1 MGSTSAGPS
10 VASLVASQCLLK
22 SGIAGIAIHHC
33 SQIFF
38 YKLLTL
44 GHRFWCETSH
54 ESCPHGWVQYI
65 PPIFGMRGSIHYP
78 GRRSPCLNTAY
89 FVGRTPGVSSSHI
102 RIFVLAR
109 GPHWRM
115 RQNFTP
121 KLSSASKGGG
131 LELRVAIFTIK
142 RGAKKLLRVSQLD
155 GQRTTH
161 FSRYMPL
168 LINSINY
175 DMFGVPKFDP
185 FPCMRRIDEF
195 LWQFLRIQWW
205 GDHVF
210 FFLISPIWA
219 PWTSISGSKSDKY
232 SAFHTVSLELLF
244 WKMFIPHP
252 PMNLD
257 LLGKIYRKPW
267 FHPKMGGFPH
277 S

>member
-1 MGSTSAGPS
+1 M
-10 VASLVASQCLLK
+10 
-22 SGIAGIAIHHC
+22 
-33 SQIFF
+33 
-38 YKLLTL
+38 

-78 GRRSPCLNTAY
+78 GRRSPCLKTAY

-195 LWQFLRIQWW
+195 LWEFLRIQWW

-210 FFLISPIWA
+210 WLFWFLPSEHHGHPSLGQNLINILLFTASLWSCYFGRSSSPILR
-219 PWTSISGSKSDKY
+219 TLI
-232 SAFHTVSLELLF
+232 F
-244 WKMFIPHP
+244 
-252 PMNLD
+252 
-257 LLGKIYRKPW
+257 
-267 FHPKMGGFPH
+267 
-277 S
+277 

>member
-161 FSRYMPL
+161 FSRYIAVIKSIVSTMTCLGYPSL
-168 LINSINY
+168 THSHVWEGLTNFCDNSWESSGEGITSSFFWFLPSEHHGHPSLGQNLINILLFTPSVWSCY
-175 DMFGVPKFDP
+175 FGR
-185 FPCMRRIDEF
+185 CS
-195 LWQFLRIQWW
+195 
-205 GDHVF
+205 
-210 FFLISPIWA
+210 SPILR
-219 PWTSISGSKSDKY
+219 WTLI
-232 SAFHTVSLELLF
+232 F
-244 WKMFIPHP
+244 
-252 PMNLD
+252 
-257 LLGKIYRKPW
+257 
-267 FHPKMGGFPH
+267 
-277 S
+277 